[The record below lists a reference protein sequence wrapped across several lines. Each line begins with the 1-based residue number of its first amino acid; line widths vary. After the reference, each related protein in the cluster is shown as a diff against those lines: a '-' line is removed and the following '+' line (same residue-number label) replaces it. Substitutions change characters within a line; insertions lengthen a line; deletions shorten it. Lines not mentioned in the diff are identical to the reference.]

1 MRINNRVTCLALL
14 VALMGCASVPDTS
27 KAYPPSAL
35 VQDRPMP
42 DVDLSTN
49 GGLAK
54 AYIAVKEA
62 LTLSNNDKA
71 AIRAWMGTE

>member
-1 MRINNRVTCLALL
+1 MRINKVATCLALI
-14 VALMGCASVPDTS
+14 ATLMGCASVPDTS

-35 VQDRPMP
+35 VQDREVGA
-42 DVDLSTN
+42 VDLTTN

-54 AYIAVKEA
+54 AYQAAIAA

-71 AIRAWMGTE
+71 AIRAWMGLE